1 MEEEKKKLTNE
12 EILKLIAIVAVL
24 LGILIYSIFSSNNGI
39 SKLINSRDNIDIEK
53 MLEPIKNNYSL
64 TIYKT
69 SDNSSDTIEYITD
82 GNLELYNTNDKEN
95 GYLIY
100 KGKTYYVESSKT
112 KIKEV
117 TKKPDYINDKFTN
130 IDFFKK
136 VTKHCNIEDVKTSR
150 FNCYIDISDY
160 IDEYNNYYKTDYE
173 YNGEEKV
180 LFKIKHG
187 TIVSNISVDYSEI
200 NKIINNGS
208 MLTYDISIKKV
219 NANDYSNLLEVFK
232 DTLKK

>member
-82 GNLELYNTNDKEN
+82 GNLELYNINDKEN

-136 VTKHCNIEDVKTSR
+136 VTKYCNI
-150 FNCYIDISDY
+150 
-160 IDEYNNYYKTDYE
+160 
-173 YNGEEKV
+173 
-180 LFKIKHG
+180 
-187 TIVSNISVDYSEI
+187 
-200 NKIINNGS
+200 
-208 MLTYDISIKKV
+208 
-219 NANDYSNLLEVFK
+219 
-232 DTLKK
+232 